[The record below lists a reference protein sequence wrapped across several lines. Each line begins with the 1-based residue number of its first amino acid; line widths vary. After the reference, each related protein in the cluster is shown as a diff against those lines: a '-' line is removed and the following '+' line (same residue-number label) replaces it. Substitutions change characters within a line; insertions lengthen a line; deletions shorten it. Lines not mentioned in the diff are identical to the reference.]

1 MDIGQTLL
9 TKVIVHKYI
18 VVMIHPRGSSSWV
31 YKIQPYLRKEKFKM
45 SNTKQMLRITAISSV
60 IFILLLVVGC
70 NTSAPP
76 VTTDDSTASISI
88 PSPTQSGKTET
99 FNHDG
104 LRLEVTNVHDVRVE
118 SMIDD
123 GGNPWKYRVF
133 VCYPGANV
141 TVLSADMSDASI
153 SADGK
158 PHAKWGVNL
167 VSGERINIVDDINS
181 FDVTPDI
188 LGIYNLEAS
197 LYVLKFEMYKNYK

>member
-1 MDIGQTLL
+1 
-9 TKVIVHKYI
+9 
-18 VVMIHPRGSSSWV
+18 V

-45 SNTKQMLRITAISSV
+45 LNTKQMLRITAISSV

-76 VTTDDSTASISI
+76 ETTDDSTDSISTPSLA

-99 FNHDG
+99 FSHDG
-104 LRLEVTNVHDVRVE
+104 LRLEVSNVRDVRVE

-123 GGNPWKYRVF
+123 GGNPWKYNVF
-133 VCYPGANV
+133 VCYPGAKV
-141 TVLSADMSDASI
+141 TVLTADMSDASI

-158 PHAKWGVNL
+158 PHANWGIDL
-167 VSGERINIVDDINS
+167 VSGERINIVYDMNS

-197 LYVLKFEMYKNYK
+197 LYVLKFEMYENYK